1 VLCLLTGALRCQ
13 SSVLELKQPKE
24 VKSFQNELTL
34 LNVGGEK
41 SGKFYVQVIELL
53 QSIQIHYTNSGVDLM
68 YKS

>member
-41 SGKFYVQVIELL
+41 SGKFYVHMLPSSYRVI
-53 QSIQIHYTNSGVDLM
+53 SVNSNSQTRV
-68 YKS
+68 